1 MEQEIRTSFIDHL
14 LLQQELNSIIDPN
27 WYKNLTLQ
35 DFSRAI
41 RAELYEAIDSIPW
54 QWWKKTE
61 FDFYNFKIEL
71 IDTYHFILSAII
83 LESNIFKNKNV
94 LDSLQMLLDQS
105 IDEEI
110 VDYKFFEELYDIK
123 IEFLKNILMI
133 IENNF
138 IKADKIKL
146 FMYDDNSFIKHT
158 YDNLLFNDT
167 SDISYKKILEY
178 IDEIVCEAKY
188 TAEHCPCYSII
199 DRFIKICATVMTFY
213 EFDLLYRIKNKIN
226 QLRQEKQY
234 KETLK
239 ARLLN
244 GKDDNEFIID
254 IVYREQKIKS
264 YQDFEIIIQNI
275 N

>member
-1 MEQEIRTSFIDHL
+1 MEQEIRTSFIDHI
-14 LLQQELNSIIDPN
+14 LLQHKLNSIIDPN
-27 WYKNLTLQ
+27 WYKNLTMQ
-35 DFSRAI
+35 DFSRAA
-41 RAELYEAIDSIPW
+41 RAELYEAINSIPW

-105 IDEEI
+105 LDEEV
-110 VDYKFFEELYDIK
+110 VDYKYFEELYDIK

-158 YDNLLFNDT
+158 YDNLLFNDP
-167 SDISYKKILEY
+167 SDISYKKIFDY
-178 IDEIVCEAKY
+178 IDEIVCITNYATEQ
-188 TAEHCPCYSII
+188 CPCYSIM
-199 DRFIKICATVMTFY
+199 DKFIKLCSMVMTFY

-234 KETLK
+234 RETLK

-264 YQDFEIIIQNI
+264 YEEFEKLLS
-275 N
+275 